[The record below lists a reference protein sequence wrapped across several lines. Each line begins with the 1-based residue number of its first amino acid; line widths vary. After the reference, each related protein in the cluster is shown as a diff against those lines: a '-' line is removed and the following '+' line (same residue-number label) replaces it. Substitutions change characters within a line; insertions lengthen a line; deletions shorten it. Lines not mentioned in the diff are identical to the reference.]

1 MEKEWSKMTREEKR
15 QARLKDYLSGKGIKF
30 CNAKAEKLYKERA
43 ARQLKAQMCQEP
55 DRVPVSIPSG
65 NYPAYYVGSNFKTM
79 MYDYKACVAAWRK
92 FMIDFYEDMDSF
104 MGPGLVFSGRVMDI
118 MDYKNY
124 TWPGHGLGD
133 EVNTFQF
140 VEAQYMKAD
149 EYDAFLKD
157 PSDFGFRVIT
167 PRIVGAAEPLEYFPP
182 LNTLMGTPMSMTYPF
197 AMPKIREA
205 FKKMIAAGEEVEK
218 QQKILMEFNR
228 EVLEWGF
235 PMGRGGMGSGRT
247 GRGGMGMG
255 VAPFDVIADFLR
267 GTEGT
272 AIDMF
277 RQPEKLLEAID
288 MITELTITRLT
299 ASSGQT
305 VSFPLHK
312 GDDTF
317 MSRKQFEKF
326 YWPSLKKVIDALIEE
341 GIMVTLFAEGAY
353 NQRLEYIG
361 DFPKGWVSWMFD
373 QTDMARAKKMIGD
386 KCCISGNVPASL
398 VITGTP
404 GRVKEACRKLI
415 ETCAPGGGY
424 ILAGGC
430 TATETK
436 NPANFRAFM
445 EAAKEYGVYK

>member
-1 MEKEWSKMTREEKR
+1 MPKLTREEKR
-15 QARLKDYLSGKGIKF
+15 DKRLKDYVSGKAIKF
-30 CNAKAEKLYKERA
+30 RDAKAAKLYHERVT
-43 ARQLKAQMCQEP
+43 RQLKASMCQEP
-55 DRVPVSIPSG
+55 DRVPVSLPTG
-65 NYPAYYVGSNFKTM
+65 NYPAYYVGSDFKTM
-79 MYDYKACVAAWRK
+79 MYDYHACVAAWRK
-92 FMIDFYEDMDSF
+92 FMVDFADHMDSF
-104 MGPGLVFSGRVMDI
+104 MGPGFVFSGRVMDI

-133 EVNTFQF
+133 DVNTFQF

-149 EYDAFLKD
+149 EYDAFIKD

-167 PRIVGAAEPLEYFPP
+167 PRVVGAAEPLADFPP

-197 AMPKIREA
+197 ARKKMRDA
-205 FKKMIAAGEEVEK
+205 FKRMIAAGEEMER
-218 QQKILMEFNR
+218 QQKILREFNR
-228 EVLEWGF
+228 EAVEMGF
-235 PMGRGGMGSGRT
+235 PAGRGGMGI
-247 GRGGMGMG
+247 
-255 VAPFDVIADFLR
+255 APFDVIGDFLR
-267 GTEGT
+267 GTAGT

-288 MITELTITRLT
+288 VITEINIKRFIATP
-299 ASSGQT
+299 GHT
-305 VSFPLHK
+305 VGFPLHK

-326 YWPSLKKVIDALIEE
+326 YWPSLKKTIDALIEE
-341 GIMVTLFAEGAY
+341 GIMVSLFAEGAY
-353 NQRLEYIG
+353 NERLEYIG
-361 DFPKGWVSWMFD
+361 DFPKGWVTWMFD
-373 QTDMARAKKMIGD
+373 KTDMARAKKMIGN
-386 KCCISGNVPASL
+386 KCCISGNVPGSI

-404 GRVKEACRKLI
+404 KQVKEACRKLI

-445 EAAKEYGVYK
+445 EAAREYGTY

>member
-1 MEKEWSKMTREEKR
+1 MKKEGSKMTREEKR
-15 QARLKDYLSGKGIKF
+15 QKRLKDYISGKGIKF
-30 CNAKAEKLYKERA
+30 RNAKAEKLYHERVT
-43 ARQLKAQMCQEP
+43 RQLKANMCREP
-55 DRVPVSIPSG
+55 DRVPVSLPTG
-65 NYPAYYVGSNFKTM
+65 NYPAYYVGSDFKTM

-92 FMIDFYEDMDSF
+92 FMIDFADDMDSF
-104 MGPGLVFSGRVMDI
+104 MGPGFVFSGRVMDI

-124 TWPGHGLGD
+124 SWPGHGLGD
-133 EVNTFQF
+133 DVNTFQF
-140 VEAQYMKAD
+140 IEAQYMKAN

-167 PRIVGAAEPLEYFPP
+167 PRIVGAAEPLKDFPP

-197 AMPKIREA
+197 ARRKMRDA
-205 FKKMIAAGEEVEK
+205 FKRMIAAGEEIER
-218 QQKILMEFNR
+218 QQKILFEFNK
-228 EVLEWGF
+228 EALEMGF
-235 PMGRGGMGSGRT
+235 PAGRGGMGI
-247 GRGGMGMG
+247 
-255 VAPFDVIADFLR
+255 APFDVLGDFLR
-267 GTEGT
+267 GTQGT

-288 MITELTITRLT
+288 VITEINIKRYIDT
-299 ASSGQT
+299 AGHL

-326 YWPSLKKVIDALIEE
+326 YWPSLKKTIDALIEE
-341 GIMVTLFAEGAY
+341 GIMVSLFAEGAY

-361 DFPKGWVSWMFD
+361 DFPKGWVTWMFD
-373 QTDMARAKKMIGD
+373 KTDMARAKKMIGD
-386 KCCISGNVPASL
+386 RCCIAGNVPGSI

-404 GRVKEACRKLI
+404 RQVKEECRKLI

-445 EAAKEYGVYK
+445 EAAREYGTY

>member
-15 QARLKDYLSGKGIKF
+15 QERTKDYLSGKGIKF
-30 CNAKAEKLYKERA
+30 RNAKAEKFYKERA
-43 ARQLKAQMCQEP
+43 TRHLKATMCQEP

-104 MGPGLVFSGRVMDI
+104 MGPGFVFSGKVMDI
-118 MDYKNY
+118 LDYKNY

-133 EVNTFQF
+133 DVNTFQF

-149 EYDAFLKD
+149 EYDAFIKD

-167 PRIVGAAEPLEYFPP
+167 PRIVGAAEPLKDFPP
-182 LNTLMGTPMSMTYPF
+182 LNTFMGTPMSLNRPF
-197 AMPKIREA
+197 AQPEMREA

-218 QQKILMEFNR
+218 QQKIFMEFNQ

-235 PMGRGGMGSGRT
+235 PM

-299 ASSGQT
+299 AGTGQS

-326 YWPSLKKVIDALIEE
+326 YWPSLKKVIDALVNE
-341 GIMVTLFAEGAY
+341 GIMVSLFAEGAY

-361 DFPKGWVSWMFD
+361 DFPKGWVTWMFD

-386 KCCISGNVPASL
+386 KCCISGNVPGSI

-404 GRVKEACRKLI
+404 KQVKEACRKLI

-445 EAAKEYGVYK
+445 EAAQEYGVYK